1 MLQNTSHM
9 FLKNK
14 TKQKKNTKNKQTT
27 TKQGKTFHLV
37 GVKLKTFDFL
47 GRWPGY
53 VNFTEVNYCYF

>member
-47 GRWPGY
+47 GRWPG
-53 VNFTEVNYCYF
+53 